1 MSGIKKNNLSLFTN
15 LKKSKMK
22 KIYLFLLSLC
32 VFSGANATLYL
43 IVPSAGGA
51 AYTPSVVNVVIGDVV
66 QWGNSSTY
74 PCAQVSQATWA
85 ANGTATLAGG
95 FGTQTTSYQMTV
107 TATTGTIYFVCTT
120 KVATNG
126 TKGIVTL
133 NGTVG
138 LTSQQRFLSNL
149 NIFPN
154 PAKNEINLEVPAGI
168 EKVNAKLCA
177 LNGQLVDV
185 LEVNEN
191 SNTPN
196 TFKLSLSPM
205 ITNGVYFL
213 EITSGDERIYKKI
226 AIAD

>member
-1 MSGIKKNNLSLFTN
+1 
-15 LKKSKMK
+15 MK

-32 VFSGANATLYL
+32 IFSGAKATFYI

-51 AYTPSVVNVVIGDVV
+51 AYTPSIVNVNVGDVV
-66 QWGNSSTY
+66 QWGNSATY

-85 ANGTATLAGG
+85 ANGTATVAGG

-107 TATTGTIYFVCTT
+107 TAATGTIYFVCTT
-120 KVATNG
+120 KVASNG

-154 PAKNEINLEVPAGI
+154 PAKSEINLTVPAGV
-168 EKVNAKLCA
+168 ESVNAKLFA

-185 LEVNEN
+185 LEVNQN

-196 TFKLSLSPM
+196 AFVLTLSPM

-213 EITSGDERIYKKI
+213 EVTSGDERIYRKI